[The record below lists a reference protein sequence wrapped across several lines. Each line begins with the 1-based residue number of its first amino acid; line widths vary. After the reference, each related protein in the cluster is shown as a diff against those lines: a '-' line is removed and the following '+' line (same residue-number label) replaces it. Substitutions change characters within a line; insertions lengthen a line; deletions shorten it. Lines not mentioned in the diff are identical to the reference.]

1 MTPASNKAKGRTFQ
15 YEVRKAILEAFP
27 ALEPDDVRSTA
38 MGSSGEDLQL
48 SPVARRM
55 LGGIQIECKRKANF
69 KTIYGWMAQTKSHG
83 DHKPVLFIR
92 ADREEA
98 LAIMPM
104 TDYIN
109 LLKERNHDRD
119 L

>member
-1 MTPASNKAKGRTFQ
+1 MS
-15 YEVRKAILEAFP
+15 AFP
-27 ALEPDDVRSTA
+27 ELEPDDIRSTA

-48 SPVARRM
+48 SPAARRA

-69 KTIYGWMAQTKSHG
+69 KMLYGWMAQAKSHG
-83 DHKPVLFIR
+83 EHKPVLFIR

-98 LAIMPM
+98 LAVVPM

-109 LLKERNHDRD
+109 LLRGEKP
-119 L
+119 

>member
-55 LGGIQIECKRKANF
+55 LGGIQIECKRTKSF
-69 KTIYGWMAQTKSHG
+69 KTVYGWLDQAKTHG
-83 DHKPVLFIR
+83 NYKPVVFFR
-92 ADREEA
+92 ADRLEP
-98 LAIMPM
+98 LVVLPM
-104 TDYIN
+104 SDYLN
-109 LLKERNHDRD
+109 TLKGD
-119 L
+119 LK